1 MIDIHSH
8 IIPNVDDGAKSI
20 DESLKMLEDE
30 IKMGVTDVICTPHYR
45 RHMFTTGANEVYLSF
60 LNLKEEIEKR
70 NLNINVYLGQEI
82 YIHSLQGFKK
92 TLEMLDNK
100 EIYTFENT
108 NYILIEFSYTEEID
122 IAEAAYMAIMR
133 GYKPII
139 AHIERYQYINSL
151 AKVQEIIDVGALIQ
165 VNASSIIGKDG
176 AKAKKFIKNLIKNEM
191 VSFVSSDIHFKRIN
205 YLLNA
210 YNYVAK
216 KHTKEIADKIF
227 TLNAFEILI
236 KGLRERRN

>member
-100 EIYTFENT
+100 GIYTFENT
-108 NYILIEFSYTEEID
+108 KYILIEFSYTEEID

-151 AKVQEIIDVGALIQ
+151 ARVQEIIDVGALIQ

-176 AKAKKFIKNLIKNEM
+176 AKAKKFIKNLIKNDM

-236 KGLRERRN
+236 KGLRERGN

>member
-108 NYILIEFSYTEEID
+108 KYILIEFSYTEEID

-176 AKAKKFIKNLIKNEM
+176 AKAKKFIKNLIKNDM

-236 KGLRERRN
+236 KGLRERGN